1 MSMTNDLER
10 SIIEEL
16 KKQEGGAFQKIFNDY
31 LFCKY
36 HPDNFN
42 TLGSELG
49 TNKTTTGVPD
59 SFFRLPNGK
68 YVLINYGTVKN
79 NPFGKLRDDIVDSL
93 DPKKTDIPK
102 SKIDTIICGTG
113 ASNIRPGQE
122 EELHQLVGKD
132 IKLKIIT
139 VEDLAKELCFKYPLI
154 AKDHLGINVDTL
166 QILSIPDFVKAYDN
180 PAIAAPLNTKFM
192 FRDLEKAKLVQD
204 IQEHKAT
211 IVTGPSGVGKTRLVL
226 QVCKQFEEQGYK
238 VRCIKNNG
246 QSLKDD
252 WQTHTADLSKSLIFI
267 DDANE
272 TTDLEFVLNQ
282 IAANKDM
289 KLVLTVRDYLK
300 SDVVE
305 KVRSIC
311 DKDVPEITIKPLSD
325 AQIEEILKESLGI
338 VNKDYLDKITS
349 AAKGNVRLA
358 MLAGE
363 ASKEHG
369 YRVLWNEIN
378 IYQACFDPIFTKLKL
393 DESDLKLMFLASF
406 FKTLSFESDF
416 VQDLLNKLEV
426 TDPEKRA
433 RSLCRKE
440 LVDYFHDKLVRISDQ
455 SLGDYLL
462 YKVLFGD
469 SLVKL
474 ENLFAWCIPQAQMQL
489 VSSINTILNLFYNS
503 ETMTQ
508 ISEVIKHSWWNLEKK
523 DKLQF
528 VTSFGPVIPDRALAY
543 LSQEIKEIPVGGS
556 NLNGKLVV
564 DSLINFKD
572 NPEYFKATIG
582 LLCQYL
588 DKCPDQLAEASQ
600 DLKSILFG
608 DYSFANNYVVEHSL
622 VESLKAK
629 MNAGLLAAKQLFL
642 AVAPAILKFR
652 VSNSRLKDTRTLLI
666 KTGNLP
672 IDRSLLELR
681 DEIWH
686 ILGKLYKEPN
696 FDGHEKILEI
706 VKSQYYSQADS
717 KDAETRKWFIQADLK
732 TIQDCIFDNS
742 GTVSG
747 LVALNH
753 LNEQAVKNGLDPIS
767 TEHKSV
773 IAKLVTLNQRRLE
786 PKKLVDECGSLEIIK
801 VLAKLVD
808 EPEGQKLRWSYIMI
822 LQAIFADN
830 LDSETLDT
838 YFEQGMPFY
847 GRETGLAR
855 NLVNEISDKEIR
867 TYLGQ
872 SNNLDFVSDLYQE
885 LILASRNTEVVGE
898 YQDFLKNNWDQLT
911 ISAGGFEAFKQC
923 CSLKPDFLNTIYS
936 QLMANPQQIVSL
948 FDIAS
953 DADEVFEMFAGKLDK
968 LRELY
973 LSVER
978 ERFRNPR
985 NDDFFDY
992 DLNLFWKLYNADQ
1005 QFLYDILAV
1014 VKEEAKKKQYVIPDS
1029 VSDGLRK
1036 IFDGLWQSKDCDD
1049 IIFDCF
1055 IRLHDD
1061 ALFYQVERLIF
1072 ESNKSSL
1079 KNVKTEWLMKE
1090 SLKHLDDELIR
1101 PLSYMVVEYYPKF
1114 TPEYV
1119 AKLAEQDSG
1128 FDLSRIYVT
1137 SPFISGIGSIVPPT
1151 QEKIEQLKAIYNKL
1165 PIDCFTQRVH
1175 LQREIESYEKEVER
1189 EQEIDFREGQ

>member
-1 MSMTNDLER
+1 MSTTNDIER
-10 SIIEEL
+10 RIQDKMKEL
-16 KKQEGGAFQKIFNDY
+16 EGGAFQKIFNDY
-31 LFCKY
+31 LFCEY

-49 TNKTTTGVPD
+49 TNKTTKGVPD
-59 SFFRLPNGK
+59 SYFHLPNGK

-79 NPFGKLRDDIVDSL
+79 SPFGKLREDIKDSL
-93 DPKKTDIPK
+93 DSGKTGISR
-102 SKIDTIICGTG
+102 SKIDTIICGTA

-122 EELHQLVGKD
+122 EELHQLVGED

-139 VEDLAKELCFKYPLI
+139 VEYLAKELCFKYPLI
-154 AKDHLGINVDTL
+154 AKAHLGIDVDTL
-166 QILSIPDFVKAYDN
+166 QILSIPDFVSVYSRAS
-180 PAIAAPLNTKFM
+180 IAAPLDTKFV
-192 FRDLEKAKLVQD
+192 FRDTEKAELVQD
-204 IQEHKAT
+204 IREHKAT

-440 LVDYFHDKLVRISDQ
+440 LVDFFHDKLVRVSDQ

-474 ENLFAWCIPQAQMQL
+474 EDLFAWCIPQAQVQL
-489 VSSINTILNLFYNS
+489 VSSINTILNLFYNG
-503 ETMTQ
+503 ETSTQ
-508 ISEVIKHSWWNLEKK
+508 ISKVIKQSWSNLEKK

-528 VTSFGPVIPDRALAY
+528 VTSFGPVIPDYALDY
-543 LSQEIKEIPVGGS
+543 LSQKIKEMPVGSS
-556 NLNGKLVV
+556 NLNSKLVI

-572 NPEYFKATIG
+572 NPEYFKVAIG

-588 DKCPDQLAEASQ
+588 DKCPDQFAEASQ
-600 DLKSILFG
+600 NLKQILFD
-608 DYSFANNYVVEHSL
+608 DYSL
-622 VESLKAK
+622 IESLEAEI
-629 MNAGLLAAKQLFL
+629 NARLLAAKQLFL
-642 AVAPAILKFR
+642 SVAPAILKFQ
-652 VSNSRLKDTRTLLI
+652 VSNSRLKDNRTLLI

-672 IDRSLLELR
+672 MDQPLLKLR
-681 DEIWH
+681 TEVWK
-686 ILGKLYKEPN
+686 ILGKLYKDPN
-696 FDGHEKILEI
+696 FDDHERILGI
-706 VKSQYYSQADS
+706 VKSQYYSQANS
-717 KDAETRKWFIQADLK
+717 KDAETRKWFIKADLK
-732 TIQDCIFDNS
+732 MIQDCIFDKPV
-742 GTVSG
+742 TVSE
-747 LVALNH
+747 LVALAH
-753 LNEQAVKNGLDPIS
+753 LNAQAVKNGLDPIL
-767 TEHKSV
+767 TENESV
-773 IAKLVTLNQRRLE
+773 IVKLVTLNQRKLE
-786 PKKLVDECGSLEIIK
+786 PKKLVDEYGSLEIIK
-801 VLAKLVD
+801 ALAKLVD
-808 EPEGQKLRWSYIMI
+808 EPEGQKRRWSYRMI
-822 LQAIFADN
+822 LQVIFEDHF
-830 LDSETLDT
+830 DSESLDT

-847 GRETGLAR
+847 GRATGLAR
-855 NLVNEISDKEIR
+855 KLVNEIPDKEIR
-867 TYLGQ
+867 TYIQQ

-885 LILASRNTEVVGE
+885 WILANRNTEVVGE
-898 YQDFLKNNWDQLT
+898 YQEFLKKNWDQLA
-911 ISAGGFEAFKQC
+911 ISAWSFEAFKLC

-1189 EQEIDFREGQ
+1189 EQEIDFREGK

>member
-1 MSMTNDLER
+1 MSTTNDIER
-10 SIIEEL
+10 RIQDKMKEL
-16 KKQEGGAFQKIFNDY
+16 EGGAFQKIFNDY
-31 LFCKY
+31 LFCEY

-49 TNKTTTGVPD
+49 TNKTTKGVPD
-59 SFFRLPNGK
+59 SYFRRPNGK

-79 NPFGKLRDDIVDSL
+79 NPFGKLREDIKDSL
-93 DPKKTDIPK
+93 DSEKTGIPK

-139 VEDLAKELCFKYPLI
+139 VEYLAKELCFKYPLI
-154 AKDHLGINVDTL
+154 AKTHLGIDVDTL
-166 QILSIPDFVKAYDN
+166 QILSIPDFVSVYSRAS
-180 PAIAAPLNTKFM
+180 IAAPLDTKFV
-192 FRDLEKAKLVQD
+192 FRDTEKAELVQD
-204 IQEHKAT
+204 IREHKAT

-378 IYQACFDPIFTKLKL
+378 IYQACFDPIFRKLKL

-406 FKTLSFESDF
+406 FNTLSLESDF
-416 VQDLLNKLEV
+416 VQYLLNKLEV
-426 TDPEKRA
+426 TNLEKRA

-440 LVDYFHDKLVRISDQ
+440 LVDFFHDKLVRVSDQ

-469 SLVKL
+469 SLIEL
-474 ENLFAWCIPQAQMQL
+474 EDLFAWCIPQAQVQL
-489 VSSINTILNLFYNS
+489 VSSINTILNLFYTDENA
-503 ETMTQ
+503 TQ

-528 VTSFGPVIPDRALAY
+528 VASFGPVIPDRALAY
-543 LSQEIKEIPVGGS
+543 LSQEINKMPVSGS
-556 NLNGKLVV
+556 NLNSKLVI

-572 NPEYFKATIG
+572 NPDYFKVAIG

-588 DKCPDQLAEASQ
+588 DKCPDQFTEASQ

-608 DYSFANNYVVEHSL
+608 DYSFANNYVIEHSL
-622 VESLKAK
+622 VESLEAK
-629 MNAGLLAAKQLFL
+629 MNSRLLVSEQLFL
-642 AVAPAILKFR
+642 AVAPAILKFQ
-652 VSNSRLKDTRTLLI
+652 VSNSRLKDNRTLLI

-672 IDRSLLELR
+672 MDQLLLKLR
-681 DEIWH
+681 AEIWQ
-686 ILGKLYKEPN
+686 ILGKLYKDPN
-696 FDGHEKILEI
+696 FDDHERILEI
-706 VKSQYYSQADS
+706 VKSQYYSQANS
-717 KDAETRKWFIQADLK
+717 KDEKTRKLFIQADLK
-732 TIQDCIFDNS
+732 AIQDCIFDKPL
-742 GTVSG
+742 TVSE
-747 LVALNH
+747 LVALVH
-753 LNEQAVKNGLDPIS
+753 LNAQAVKNGLDPIL
-767 TEHKSV
+767 TEDESV
-773 IAKLVTLNQRRLE
+773 TFKLVTLNQRKLE
-786 PKKLVDECGSLEIIK
+786 PKKLIDECGLLEIIK
-801 VLAKLVD
+801 ALAKLVD
-808 EPEGQKLRWSYIMI
+808 EPEGQKRRWSYSMI
-822 LQAIFADN
+822 LQAIFADHF
-830 LDSETLDT
+830 DSETLDT

-847 GRETGLAR
+847 GRATGLAR
-855 NLVNEISDKEIR
+855 RLVNEIPDKEIR
-867 TYLGQ
+867 TYIQQ

-885 LILASRNTEVVGE
+885 LILANRNIEVVGE
-898 YQDFLKNNWDQLT
+898 FQDFLKNNWDQLT
-911 ISAGGFEAFKQC
+911 ISAWSFEAFKLC

-936 QLMANPQQIVSL
+936 QLIANPQQIVSL
-948 FDIAS
+948 FDTVN
-953 DADEVFEMFAGKLDK
+953 DADGIIEMFAGNLDK
-968 LRELY
+968 LRKLY
-973 LSVER
+973 LAVEHD
-978 ERFRNPR
+978 RFRSTR
-985 NDDFFDY
+985 DDFFDY
-992 DLNLFWKLYNADQ
+992 DLKLFWKLYNADQ
-1005 QFLYDILAV
+1005 QILYDILIAV
-1014 VKEEAKKKQYVIPDS
+1014 KEAKKKQYVIPDS

-1036 IFDGLWQSKDCDD
+1036 VFDGLWQNEDCDD

-1055 IRLHDD
+1055 KRLHDD

-1079 KNVKTEWLMKE
+1079 ENVKTEWLMKE

-1101 PLSYMVVEYYPKF
+1101 PLSYMVGEYFPEF
-1114 TPEYV
+1114 MPEYV
-1119 AKLAEQDSG
+1119 AKLVKQNPD

-1151 QEKIEQLKAIYNKL
+1151 QEKIEQLKEIYDKL
-1165 PIDCFTQRVH
+1165 PIDCFTQRVY
-1175 LQREIESYEKEVER
+1175 LQKEIESYEKEVER
-1189 EQEIDFREGQ
+1189 ELEIDFREGK